1 MAPVYLEGFGLVA
14 LEAAAHGTPAVVS
27 DLACFAETLGDA
39 ALRVPVGDV
48 GALADA
54 LLRIGGDDAL
64 RARLGAAARE
74 RAALYT
80 WERAAAALH
89 PLLAQAARVS
99 FTIVTVLHDSAPE
112 LRRLLPSLREHLP
125 PTRSSWSSTRARATT
140 GPALAQAAG
149 AEVIVLDGNPG
160 FGAASNAGVAAA
172 RHAVDRPAQPRLR
185 AARRRAGRAGRP
197 RGGRRGPARPAA
209 DRGRRSPAAQRAP
222 AARGAPTALVRA
234 VLPTRALPQ
243 PHRARRPRRVGWAIA
258 ACLAAPTALL
268 RRLGPFDPDAFLFY
282 EDMDLC
288 LRAHAAGVPT
298 VLHPEVVVRHLGGR
312 STARA
317 FGGEAFDLQARRR
330 REVVGARLGRA
341 ALRSTTA
348 RRPLTFGLR
357 AAVGRERGRNVAALR
372 ALRAARRMATAARR

>member
-1 MAPVYLEGFGLVA
+1 M
-14 LEAAAHGTPAVVS
+14 
-27 DLACFAETLGDA
+27 
-39 ALRVPVGDV
+39 
-48 GALADA
+48 
-54 LLRIGGDDAL
+54 
-64 RARLGAAARE
+64 
-74 RAALYT
+74 
-80 WERAAAALH
+80 
-89 PLLAQAARVS
+89 S

-125 PTRSSWSSTRARATT
+125 SGTQIVVVDSGSSDD

-149 AEVIVLDGNPG
+149 AEVVVLEGNPG

-172 RHAVDRPAQPRLR
+172 RHAVTVLLNPDCELLDAGLSEL
-185 AARRRAGRAGRP
+185 AGRAAGCEALLVP
-197 RGGRRGPARPAA
+197 RLIEADGALQRSAHPLPGGPM
-209 DRGRRSPAAQRAP
+209 
-222 AARGAPTALVRA
+222 ALVRA

-312 STARA
+312 STARE

-330 REVVGARLGRA
+330 REVVGARLGAR
-341 ALRSTTA
+341 ALRYDDGA
-348 RRPLTFGLR
+348 QALTFGLR
-357 AAVGRERGRNVAALR
+357 AAVGRERGRNMAALR
-372 ALRAARRMATAARR
+372 ALRAARRMATAAPRWRSRI